1 MASDLSAPAER
12 APGYEFNTAQN
23 EVIESLGWKMRLV
36 GLIVLIFGL
45 LNLINAFLIQ
55 VLFYQINNEKIPADV
70 TEQIAKIGQRERWI
84 ITGYLTVVGAVLA
97 CVGAWTRSAGR
108 SFSQIATTKGRDIN
122 HLMEGFKTLHKMYS
136 LIATVMVA
144 AILGYLVLIVYK
156 SVGVGGG

>member
-23 EVIESLGWKMRLV
+23 EVIEALGWKMRLV

-45 LNLINAFLIQ
+45 LNLVNAILIQ
-55 VLFYQINNEKIPADV
+55 VLFYQISNEKIPADV
-70 TEQIAKIGQRERWI
+70 MQQLANIGQQDRWI
-84 ITGYLTVVGAVLA
+84 LTGYLAVVGLVFV
-97 CVGAWTRSAGR
+97 CVGYWTRSAGG
-108 SFSQIATTKGRDIN
+108 SFAQIATTKGRDIG

-136 LIATVMVA
+136 LIATAMVA

-156 SVGVGGG
+156 GTLG